1 MRSLRWLHIS
11 CASRFS
17 VWKVW
22 PIRRETSKFIKMVHF
37 FLPYKRHYIVDAMQ
51 LYVIDGRQTVIRR
64 VSRRVEQLS
73 SWTYMTNE
81 QKTFY
86 YAECYLSVCT
96 MQSRRKPE
104 WGPQYPGE
112 AHLERE
118 LWLSMGWINPRVRS
132 RFFSF
137 QWVGWVERAKSAR
150 LYFHENYIKSTKISS
165 VAQHTDSSA

>member
-1 MRSLRWLHIS
+1 MPPVLVYEKCGQSGGRLQNLSKWSTSS
-11 CASRFS
+11 CRTNG
-17 VWKVW
+17 
-22 PIRRETSKFIKMVHF
+22 IILLM
-37 FLPYKRHYIVDAMQ
+37 LQ

-165 VAQHTDSSA
+165 VA